1 MVSRRRKVVT
11 VSAGSIAE
19 AKRVARKE
27 NPGYTVVGYGS
38 PVKSY
43 SIWLEPKLPPLKRK
57 KK

>member
-1 MVSRRRKVVT
+1 VVT
-11 VSAGSIAE
+11 VSAGSIPE
-19 AKRVARKE
+19 AKRIARRE
-27 NPGYTVVGYGS
+27 NPGYRVVGYGS